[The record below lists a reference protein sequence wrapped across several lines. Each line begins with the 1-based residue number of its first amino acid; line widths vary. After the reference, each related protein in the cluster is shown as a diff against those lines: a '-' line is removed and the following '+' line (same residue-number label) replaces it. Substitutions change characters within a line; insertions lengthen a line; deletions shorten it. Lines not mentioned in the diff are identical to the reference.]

1 MQLAQQQLLQL
12 LLAAGL
18 TSSSVPPVG
27 PDGSCAAFRP
37 LPEPTSLAAAD
48 AASGVHPYVLR
59 RRYIDAAA
67 ASGSGSAGSSP
78 PCDRLS
84 LESNEQLLELL
95 NASAAVSD
103 LAAYAEA
110 GSALGLQTTLAQAL
124 ERQAE
129 GERLYYQ
136 TPLQLRSAA
145 ARRSQCG
152 LTLPRH
158 LENEEWQACLGA
170 EMLRLLSS
178 SRLSWLAVFVGVSDH
193 YSPPTSS
200 PCHVRCVCVC
210 VCFCVCRRVS

>member
-1 MQLAQQQLLQL
+1 MQLAQQL
-12 LLAAGL
+12 LLLRLLVAGL

-67 ASGSGSAGSSP
+67 ASGSESAGSSP

-124 ERQAE
+124 ERQAV
-129 GERLYYQ
+129 GA
-136 TPLQLRSAA
+136 PLPFFE
-145 ARRSQCG
+145 ARVVR
-152 LTLPRH
+152 
-158 LENEEWQACLGA
+158 GA
-170 EMLRLLSS
+170 H
-178 SRLSWLAVFVGVSDH
+178 G
-193 YSPPTSS
+193 
-200 PCHVRCVCVC
+200 CV
-210 VCFCVCRRVS
+210 

>member
-1 MQLAQQQLLQL
+1 MQLAQQL
-12 LLAAGL
+12 LLLRLLVAGL

-67 ASGSGSAGSSP
+67 ASGSESAGSSP

-110 GSALGLQTTLAQAL
+110 GSALGSGCRPRWHRPSSDRPRGSGSTT
-124 ERQAE
+124 R
-129 GERLYYQ
+129 RLCSCA
-136 TPLQLRSAA
+136 RRRRDGASAA
-145 ARRSQCG
+145 
-152 LTLPRH
+152 
-158 LENEEWQACLGA
+158 
-170 EMLRLLSS
+170 
-178 SRLSWLAVFVGVSDH
+178 
-193 YSPPTSS
+193 
-200 PCHVRCVCVC
+200 
-210 VCFCVCRRVS
+210 